1 MGFGTQTL
9 RTATMR
15 FMVMVK
21 ATEDSEAG
29 VLPDA
34 KLLADMGKYNEELV
48 KAGVMLAGE
57 GLQASS
63 KGARVRFSG
72 SKRTVVDGPFP
83 ETKELIAGYWLFQ
96 VKSLEEAI
104 EWVKRCPNPM
114 PNRESE
120 IEIRQV
126 FEADDFGPEFTPELR
141 EQEER
146 LGKQIAA
153 NANR

>member
-1 MGFGTQTL
+1 M
-9 RTATMR
+9 
-15 FMVMVK
+15 
-21 ATEDSEAG
+21 
-29 VLPDA
+29 
-34 KLLADMGKYNEELV
+34 
-48 KAGVMLAGE
+48 
-57 GLQASS
+57 
-63 KGARVRFSG
+63 RFSG
-72 SKRTVVDGPFP
+72 SKRTVIDGPFP

-126 FEADDFGPEFTPELR
+126 FEADDFGAEFTPEMR

-146 LGKQIAA
+146 VRAQSEQLKKSSKK
-153 NANR
+153 